1 MRTKHLF
8 AAASGLVM
16 AICAQTALA
25 QQAPAAAP
33 ADVEKPK
40 PKDDEIIVTAERKE
54 QNLQKYGGTSTVVTG
69 QLLKETG
76 VHNIADLQGRIVGL
90 EVLPNNNNY
99 EVWIRG
105 VGSSNNTELGDPA
118 AGTHL
123 DGVYIPR
130 PGGFGSVFFDI
141 DKVEVNV
148 GPQGTLRGR
157 NATAGTVNIIPWHP
171 ALNIWDGNVELGA
184 GNYGEKSVE
193 AVLNIPV
200 SKTVAVR
207 LAGMHLEHN
216 TYTHNVGPNT
226 GLRGPEWENNFS
238 GRAQLL
244 WKPSDKFDMLLSYD
258 NTIENGGGV
267 IGTNLAAAEGPNS
280 GVADAEKLDLRQ
292 VYLYPT
298 DPHLHTSHQG
308 EKAEL
313 NYHGQDLNIQFIA
326 SHRRLFQDWVG
337 APPGLV
343 AYPGGIDQANAG
355 DSSGSLTTDWSHY
368 ETQNLSNSG
377 TQELRITAPKGAKL
391 EWTLGAFHFTESQAS
406 FLGSVAT
413 QNAYFQGVEFNT
425 RTKSSSLAAYTDE
438 TFHVDSRFS
447 VSGGLRYSED
457 KKERTGVASRYM
469 MILGDGHYN
478 CCMGPIVGSP
488 GFQFAGLSRT
498 DFTIPVTGQ
507 PTSNQQALDYYLAGI
522 KSFGVYDTVPGIFP
536 NGQIPNGPSGACAP
550 NYNSGLYC
558 AGDTTVPGQ
567 NGLPWN
573 WSSPDNAGKYL
584 YAAGLDPAQF
594 FKQDAASTYHFAD
607 WRLRAQMDINP
618 DHMVY
623 ALVATAHKAGGF
635 NDNFGTNGVATT
647 YDPERVTNFEIGAK
661 NRFTLGGNP
670 VKLNISGFYESYTNQ
685 QLSNLLSIAAAASY
699 FGNTTG
705 TPVTFPSG
713 FAPGSI
719 IVNYTF
725 NAHRS
730 TIAGAQFEGSV
741 NIPAAKLGIH
751 FDALWLPVA
760 KVMDDQEIEDFRF
773 QPDIDVNDAGFRSIR
788 GKRLPHTPEFQ
799 MNLRIS
805 QKFEWANGWSWD
817 YVVAPG
823 YRSANHAT
831 LFNGEDY
838 AYTACLAGGTVM
850 SGVLNVGDTPHA
862 VSGCSITQSYRGRL
876 NDRVPGYWTLDI
888 GTGVSLPGGRVRVEG
903 YVNNLLKQSIAGLL
917 ISQTGGTVAF
927 LPRPTTFGGRVSV
940 RF

>member
-1 MRTKHLF
+1 MRTIRFLSV
-8 AAASGLVM
+8 ASGL
-16 AICAQTALA
+16 AIAGMLAATPALAQTA
-25 QQAPAAAP
+25 P
-33 ADVEKPK
+33 ADGPAPDAKPK
-40 PKDDEIIVTAERKE
+40 ANPDEIIVTAERKE
-54 QNLQKYGGTSTVVTG
+54 QNLQKYGGTSTVLTG

-76 VHNIADLQGRIVGL
+76 VRNIADLQGRIVGL

-171 ALNIWDGNVELGA
+171 ALNIWDGNLEAGI

-193 AVLNIPV
+193 AAVNIPLGN
-200 SKTVAVR
+200 TVAVR
-207 LAGMHLEHN
+207 LAGEHLEHN
-216 TYTHNVGPNT
+216 SYTHNVGPVT

-244 WKPSDKFDMLLSYD
+244 WKPSDKFDVLLSYD

-308 EKAEL
+308 EKAEI

-337 APPGLV
+337 SPPGLV

-355 DSSGSLTTDWSHY
+355 DSSGSIATDWSHY
-368 ETQNLSNSG
+368 ETQNLSDSG
-377 TQELRITAPKGAKL
+377 TQELRITAPKGSRL

-406 FLGSVAT
+406 FLGSTAT

-425 RTKSSSLAAYTDE
+425 RTKSSSLAGYTDE
-438 TFHVDSRFS
+438 TFHVTSRFS
-447 VSGGLRYSED
+447 VTGGLRYSED
-457 KKERTGVASRYM
+457 KKERTGVAARYM

-488 GFQFAGLSRT
+488 GFQFQGLSRT
-498 DFTIPVTGQ
+498 DFTV
-507 PTSNQQALDYYLAGI
+507 PTSGTDNQGALNYYLAGI
-522 KSFGVYDTVPGIFP
+522 KSFGVDDTVPGIFP
-536 NGQIPNGPSGACAP
+536 NGLIPTAPSGHCVP

-558 AGDTTVPGQ
+558 AGPGY
-567 NGLPWN
+567 N
-573 WSSPDNAGKYL
+573 WGAPGTDGKYL
-584 YAAGLDPAQF
+584 YAAGLDPTQF
-594 FKQDAASTYHFAD
+594 FLQNASSTYHFAD
-607 WRLRAQMDINP
+607 WRLRAQMDIDP
-618 DHMVY
+618 DHMIY
-623 ALVATAHKAGGF
+623 GLVATAHKAGGF
-635 NDNFGTNGVATT
+635 NDNFGTNGVAPT
-647 YDPERVTNFEIGAK
+647 YDPEKVMNIEFGTK
-661 NRFTLGGNP
+661 NRFTIGGNP
-670 VKLNISGFYESYTNQ
+670 VKLNVSGFYEDYTNQ
-685 QLSNLLSIAAAASY
+685 QLSNLLSIAAAAGY
-699 FGNTTG
+699 YGTVTG

-713 FAPGSI
+713 FSPGAI

-730 TIAGAQFEGSV
+730 TIAGAQAEGSI

-760 KVMDDQEIEDFRF
+760 KVMDDQQIEDFRF
-773 QPDIDVNDAGFRSIR
+773 QPDIDINDAGFRSIR

-805 QKFEWANGWSWD
+805 QKFEWANGASWD
-817 YVVAPG
+817 YVIAPG

-838 AYTACLAGGTVM
+838 AYSACLAGGTVL
-850 SGVLNVGDTPHA
+850 SGGVAPVP
-862 VSGCSITQSYRGRL
+862 VSGCSITKTYRGRL

-888 GTGVSLPGGRVRVEG
+888 GTGVSLPGGRVRIEG
-903 YVNNLLKQSIAGLL
+903 YVNNLVKQPITGLL

-927 LPRPTTFGGRVSV
+927 LPRPTTYGVRGSV

>member
-1 MRTKHLF
+1 MRNSSLLNV
-8 AAASGLVM
+8 ASGLALSM
-16 AICAQTALA
+16 AGMLVAAPALA
-25 QQAPAAAP
+25 QSAP
-33 ADVEKPK
+33 ADAPAGAPDAKAK
-40 PKDDEIIVTAERKE
+40 SNGDEIIVTAERKE
-54 QNLQKYGGTSTVVTG
+54 QNLQKYGGTSTVLTG

-76 VHNIADLQGRIVGL
+76 VRNIADLQGRIVGL

-171 ALNIWDGNVELGA
+171 ALNIWDGNVEAGI
-184 GNYGEKSVE
+184 GNYGDKSIQ
-193 AVLNIPV
+193 AAINIPV
-200 SKTVAVR
+200 TKTLAIR
-207 LAGMHLEHN
+207 LAGAHLEHN
-216 TYTHNVGPNT
+216 SYTHNVGPVT

-244 WKPSDKFDMLLSYD
+244 WKPSDKFDVLLSYD

-267 IGTNLAAAEGPNS
+267 IGTNLAAAEGANS
-280 GVADAEKLDLRQ
+280 GVTDAEKLDLRQ

-308 EKAEL
+308 EKAEI
-313 NYHGQDLNIQFIA
+313 NYHGTDLNIQFIA
-326 SHRRLFQDWVG
+326 SHRRLFQDWLG

-343 AYPGGIDQANAG
+343 AYPGGVDQANAG
-355 DSSGSLTTDWSHY
+355 DSTGSIATDWSHY
-368 ETQNLSNSG
+368 ETQNLSDSG
-377 TQELRITAPKGAKL
+377 TQELRITAPKGSRL

-406 FLGSVAT
+406 FLGSVAS

-425 RTKSSSLAAYTDE
+425 RTKSSSLAGYTDE
-438 TFHVDSRFS
+438 TFHVNSKLS
-447 VSGGLRYSED
+447 LTGGLRYSED
-457 KKERTGVASRYM
+457 KKERSGVASRYLM
-469 MILGDGHYN
+469 FLGDGHFN

-498 DFTIPVTGQ
+498 DFNIPASGAQTDANHQ
-507 PTSNQQALDYYLAGI
+507 AALDYYLAGI

-536 NGQIPNGPSGACAP
+536 NGQLPAGPSGACAP

-558 AGDTTVPGQ
+558 AGPGY
-567 NGLPWN
+567 N
-573 WSSPDNAGKYL
+573 WGAPGTDGKYL
-584 YAAGLDPAQF
+584 YAAGLDPSQF
-594 FKQDAASTYHFAD
+594 FLQDASSTYHFAD
-607 WRLRAQMDINP
+607 WRLRAQMEFDP

-623 ALVATAHKAGGF
+623 GLVATAHKAGGF
-635 NDNFGTNGVATT
+635 NDNFGTNGVAPT
-647 YDPERVTNFEIGAK
+647 YDPERVTNFEIGTK

-670 VKLNISGFYESYTNQ
+670 VKLNLSGFYESYTNQ
-685 QLSNLLSIAAAASY
+685 QLSNLLSIAAAANYYGSA
-699 FGNTTG
+699 TG
-705 TPVTFPSG
+705 SQITFPSG
-713 FAPGSI
+713 FSPGAI

-730 TIAGAQFEGSV
+730 TIAGAQAEGSI
-741 NIPAAKLGIH
+741 NIPSAKLAIH

-805 QKFEWANGWSWD
+805 QKFEFANGASWD
-817 YVVAPG
+817 YVIAPG

-838 AYTACLAGGTVM
+838 AYTACLAGGTVL
-850 SGVLNVGDTPHA
+850 SGVLNAGDTPHP

-888 GTGVSLPGGRVRVEG
+888 GTGVSLPGGRIRIEG
-903 YVNNLLKQSIAGLL
+903 YVNNIVKQPITGLL

-927 LPRPTTFGGRVSV
+927 LPRPTTYGVRGSV

>member
-1 MRTKHLF
+1 MRNSSLLNV
-8 AAASGLVM
+8 ASGLALSM
-16 AICAQTALA
+16 AGMLVAAPALA
-25 QQAPAAAP
+25 QSAP
-33 ADVEKPK
+33 ADAPAGDTKAK
-40 PKDDEIIVTAERKE
+40 SNGDEIIVTAERKE
-54 QNLQKYGGTSTVVTG
+54 QNLQKYGGTSTVLTG

-76 VHNIADLQGRIVGL
+76 VRNIADLQGRIVGL

-171 ALNIWDGNVELGA
+171 ALNIWDGNLEAGV

-193 AVLNIPV
+193 AAFNIPV
-200 SKTVAVR
+200 TSTVAIR
-207 LAGMHLEHN
+207 LAGEHLEHDS
-216 TYTHNVGPNT
+216 YTHNVGPVT

-244 WKPSDKFDMLLSYD
+244 WKPSDKFDVLLSYD
-258 NTIENGGGV
+258 NTVENGGGV
-267 IGTNLAAAEGPNS
+267 IGTNLAAAEGANS
-280 GVADAEKLDLRQ
+280 GVANAESLNLRD

-308 EKAEL
+308 EKAEI
-313 NYHGQDLNIQFIA
+313 NYHGTDLNIQLVV
-326 SHRRLFQDWVG
+326 SHRRLFQDWLG

-343 AYPGGIDQANAG
+343 AYPGGVDQANAG
-355 DSSGSLTTDWSHY
+355 DSSGSIATDWSHY
-368 ETQNLSNSG
+368 ETQNLSDSG
-377 TQELRITAPKGAKL
+377 TQELRITAPKGSRF

-406 FLGSVAT
+406 FLGSVAS
-413 QNAYFQGVEFNT
+413 QNAYFEGVEFNT
-425 RTKSSSLAAYTDE
+425 RTKSDSLAGYTDE
-438 TFHVDSRFS
+438 TFHVNSKLS
-447 VSGGLRYSED
+447 LTGGLRYSED
-457 KKERTGVASRYM
+457 KKERTGVASRYLM
-469 MILGDGHYN
+469 FLGDGHYN
-478 CCMGPIVGSP
+478 CCMGPIIGSP

-498 DFTIPVTGQ
+498 DFNIPASGAETTV
-507 PTSNQQALDYYLAGI
+507 NQQAALDYYLAGI
-522 KSFGVYDTVPGIFP
+522 KSFGIYDTVPGIFP
-536 NGQIPNGPSGACAP
+536 NGQIPTGPSGACAP
-550 NYNSGLYC
+550 NNNSGLYC
-558 AGDTTVPGQ
+558 AGPGYNWGAPGT
-567 NGLPWN
+567 NGQ
-573 WSSPDNAGKYL
+573 YL
-584 YAAGLDPAQF
+584 YASGLDPSQF
-594 FKQDAASTYHFAD
+594 FLQNASSTYHFAD
-607 WRLRAQMDINP
+607 WRMRAQLDINP

-623 ALVATAHKAGGF
+623 GLVATAHKAGGF
-635 NDNFGTNGVATT
+635 NDNFGTNGVAPT
-647 YDPERVTNFEIGAK
+647 YDPERVTNFEIGTK

-670 VKLNISGFYESYTNQ
+670 VKLNVSGFYESYTNQ
-685 QLSNLLSIAAAASY
+685 QLSNLLSIAAAANYYGSA
-699 FGNTTG
+699 TG
-705 TPVTFPSG
+705 SQITFPSG
-713 FAPGSI
+713 FSPGAI

-730 TIAGAQFEGSV
+730 TIAGAQAEGSI
-741 NIPAAKLGIH
+741 NIPSAKLGIH

-805 QKFEWANGWSWD
+805 QKFEFANSATWD
-817 YVVAPG
+817 YVIAPG

-850 SGVLNVGDTPHA
+850 SGVLNVGDTPHP
-862 VSGCSITQSYRGRL
+862 VSGCSITTSYRGRL

-888 GTGVSLPGGRVRVEG
+888 GTGVNLPGGRVRIEG
-903 YVNNLLKQSIAGLL
+903 YVNNVVKQPITGLL

-927 LPRPTTFGGRVSV
+927 LPRPTTYGVRGSV